1 MKLFIFLFFLFFIAF
16 LVSDDCQLQ
25 ASAIQMNA
33 ISTLLKMLEKAKAM
47 DSIFYEKR
55 LDCALIVVSALSSAN
70 EDNRKLI
77 ADSILL
83 GLIIESMSSLNANLR
98 ISACQ
103 CARNLSRSVKNLRTN
118 LFDAGIAKPLLKL
131 LHDESLTVQ
140 ITACATICNMVL
152 DFTPIKKVIVNE
164 GAVPDL
170 VQLASHPDTSLRVN
184 AIWSLKNL
192 LYHSDGEIRGKVIS
206 CLSFETI
213 KG

>member
-1 MKLFIFLFFLFFIAF
+1 
-16 LVSDDCQLQ
+16 
-25 ASAIQMNA
+25 MNA
-33 ISTLLKMLEKAKAM
+33 VNILLKMLDKAKAM
-47 DSIFYEKR
+47 DSVFYEKR
-55 LDCALIVVSALSSAN
+55 LDCALIVASSLSSTS
-70 EDNRKLI
+70 EENRKHVVESNLLALI
-77 ADSILL
+77 V
-83 GLIIESMSSLNANLR
+83 ESMSSSNVNLR

-131 LHDESLTVQ
+131 LHDESLSVQ

-170 VQLASHPDTSLRVN
+170 VSLVSHSDPTLRVN

-192 LYHSDGEIRGKVIS
+192 LYHSDSEIRGKVLS
-206 CLSFETI
+206 CLSFEIINRYIYSDFNTFFYSLLDSLKKI
-213 KG
+213 MKPFRSRL